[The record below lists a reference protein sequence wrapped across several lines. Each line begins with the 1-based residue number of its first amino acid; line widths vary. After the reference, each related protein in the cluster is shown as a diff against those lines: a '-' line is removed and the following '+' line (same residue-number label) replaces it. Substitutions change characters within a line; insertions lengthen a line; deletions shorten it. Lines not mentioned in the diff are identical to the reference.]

1 MTEMLTDA
9 ETVVAGRA
17 LTNLK
22 QFFGLKSVFSLFPAA
37 GSYSSARRLM
47 LATLNATLVGIKPDI
62 DLGVC
67 VNSI

>member
-37 GSYSSARRLM
+37 GSY
-47 LATLNATLVGIKPDI
+47 
-62 DLGVC
+62 
-67 VNSI
+67 